1 MGWKVTVQPHE
12 ILTETELL
20 PPLPTEIRKTMLEW
34 TCDENWEQI
43 SNPELLFQISALL
56 RHTTKA
62 ETLSNVL
69 LIPPRVQTV
78 AFYEICFY
86 CLEKQEKKILICN
99 SVSSGFWIKPLL
111 LSGVSRMVSVVFWFL
126 GVLCVCVCVFL
137 IGVQLFCN
145 VVWFNQMNQ
154 LYVYIYSLPLGPP
167 SHPSRSSQ
175 STKPSCLCFIE
186 GLFVCLFV
194 FQ

>member
-111 LSGVSRMVSVVFWFL
+111 LSGVTRMVSVVFWFL
-126 GVLCVCVCVFL
+126 GVLCVCVFFFNWSAIILQCCVIQPNESAICIHIFPPS
-137 IGVQLFCN
+137 GT
-145 VVWFNQMNQ
+145 
-154 LYVYIYSLPLGPP
+154 SLPP
-167 SHPSRSSQ
+167 
-175 STKPSCLCFIE
+175 I
-186 GLFVCLFV
+186 
-194 FQ
+194 